1 MKTRETLKEF
11 YAEHGQDFSKA
22 GQFNVFERGGFACSA
37 TSMLP
42 NRRDFYKISLILK
55 GSGVIGVADKAM
67 DINGNALLFMNPLV
81 PFSWEAS
88 DEEQTGYFCLF
99 TEEFV
104 NHNLKSESLSQAPLF
119 KAGGNHIFF
128 PDKESMDL
136 LTGVFRNM
144 LKEMQSGYAN
154 KYELLRSYIQIIM
167 HEAMKIQPA
176 DTFYKP
182 ANASERIAGLFLEL
196 LERQFPIDAPDQVV
210 ALKNANEFAAQL
222 NIHTNTLNRAL
233 KESTGKT
240 TTEWIAERTVKEAK
254 ALLQFSNWDM
264 AEIAYSLGF
273 EHSSNF
279 IIFFRKQTDS
289 TPLQFRKESGAI
301 NSFRL

>member
-1 MKTRETLKEF
+1 MKTRETLKDF
-11 YAEHGQDFSKA
+11 YKLHEQDFSKI
-22 GQFNVFERGGFACSA
+22 GQFNVFERGGFACSS

-88 DEEQTGYFCLF
+88 DEDQTGYFCLF

-104 NHNLKSESLSQAPLF
+104 SQNLKSESLSHSPLF

-128 PDKESMDL
+128 PDNESIDL

-182 ANASERIAGLFLEL
+182 VNASERITGLFLEL
-196 LERQFPIDAPDQVV
+196 LEMQFPIDAPDQIVS
-210 ALKNANEFAAQL
+210 LKNANEFATQL

-233 KESTGKT
+233 KEVTGKT
-240 TTEWIAERTVKEAK
+240 TTELIADRIVKEAK

-273 EHSSNF
+273 EHASNF
-279 IIFFRKQTDS
+279 NIFFKKHTS
-289 TPLQFRKESGAI
+289 HSPLQYRKDIVSV
-301 NSFRL
+301 S

>member
-11 YAEHGQDFSKA
+11 YIEHGQDFSKA

-67 DINGNALLFMNPLV
+67 DINDNALLFMNPLI

-104 NHNLKSESLSQAPLF
+104 NHNLKSESLSHSPLF

-128 PDKESMDL
+128 PDQESMDL

-182 ANASERIAGLFLEL
+182 TNASERITGLFLEL
-196 LERQFPIDAPDQVV
+196 LERQFPIDAPDQVL
-210 ALKNANEFAAQL
+210 ALKNANEFATQL

-240 TTEWIAERTVKEAK
+240 TTEWIAERTIKEAK
-254 ALLQFSNWDM
+254 ALLQFSSWDM

-273 EHSSNF
+273 EHASNF
-279 IIFFRKQTDS
+279 NIFFKKHTLHS
-289 TPLQFRKESGAI
+289 PLQYRKDIVSV
-301 NSFRL
+301 

>member
-1 MKTRETLKEF
+1 MKTRETLKDF
-11 YAEHGQDFSKA
+11 YIVHGQDFSNA

-67 DINGNALLFMNPLV
+67 NIDGNALLFMNPMV

-88 DEEQTGYFCLF
+88 EEEQTGYFCLF
-99 TEEFV
+99 TEEFI
-104 NHNLKSESLSQAPLF
+104 NQNLKTESLSQSPLF

-128 PDKESMDL
+128 PDEDSVAL
-136 LTGVFRNM
+136 LTGVFKNM
-144 LKEMQSGYAN
+144 MKEMQSGYVN
-154 KYELLRSYIQIIM
+154 KYELLRSYIQIVM
-167 HEAMKIQPA
+167 HEALKIQPA
-176 DTFYKP
+176 EAFYKP
-182 ANASERIAGLFLEL
+182 VNASERISGLFLEL
-196 LERQFPIDAPDQVV
+196 LERQFPIDAPDQIITF
-210 ALKNANEFAAQL
+210 KNANEFATQI
-222 NIHTNTLNRAL
+222 NVHTNTLNRAL

-240 TTEWIAERTVKEAK
+240 TTEIIGERILKEAK

-273 EHSSNF
+273 EHPSNF
-279 IIFFRKQTDS
+279 NIFFKKHTSQS
-289 TPLQFRKESGAI
+289 PLQYRKDIVSV
-301 NSFRL
+301 S

>member
-1 MKTRETLKEF
+1 MKTRETLKDF
-11 YAEHGQDFSKA
+11 FIDHGQDFSKA

-42 NRRDFYKISLILK
+42 NRRDFYKISLIIE

-67 DINGNALLFMNPLV
+67 NINGNALLFMNPLV

-88 DEEQTGYFCLF
+88 DDEQTGYFCLF

-104 NHNLKSESLSQAPLF
+104 SQNLKSESLSHSPLF

-128 PDKESMDL
+128 PDNESMDL
-136 LTGVFRNM
+136 LTGIFKNM
-144 LKEMQSGYAN
+144 LKEMQSGYTN

-167 HEAMKIQPA
+167 HEALKIQPA
-176 DTFYKP
+176 DAFYKP
-182 ANASERIAGLFLEL
+182 VNASERITGLFIEL
-196 LERQFPIDAPDQVV
+196 LERQFPIDAPDQIIT
-210 ALKNANEFAAQL
+210 LKNANEFATQL

-233 KESTGKT
+233 KEVTGKT
-240 TTEWIAERTVKEAK
+240 TTELIAERILKEAK

-273 EHSSNF
+273 EHASNF
-279 IIFFRKQTDS
+279 NIFFKKHTAHS
-289 TPLQFRKESGAI
+289 PLQYRKDIVSV
-301 NSFRL
+301 S